1 MKKLYLLLLVLA
13 TVLVACKKDGD
24 VEFTTFEIV
33 DEKFTSLYT
42 SVDLSCKVRCTAT
55 INELYLQYDT
65 VVDFSTYR
73 EVELVENKK
82 TDVYSVKID
91 DLLVNT
97 TYYVRYVAVN
107 SYSQVTSEQV
117 SEFKTLQAATPTIEV
132 RDIIDVLDTIATVG
146 FVLKFDGGADV
157 TKMGVCWSVDS
168 VPTIEGE
175 NVECSSEV
183 INSVSDGD
191 SLVLKISGLKANT
204 TYYVRA
210 YAENKLG
217 IGYSMSKSFLTL
229 SLPEVITSEV
239 TDIKSGSVVL
249 NGEAVFNGNDATT
262 EYGFCWGEE
271 SMPTFEGDFV
281 RVDKANFSSKLSN
294 LKAETKYYVR
304 AYAKNKIGIV
314 YGAEKEFVTKMAEAP
329 VVETIEV
336 TDITDT
342 SAKVGGNVVST
353 GGVEITERG
362 VCYSTTENPTIENSK
377 KVVDGGF
384 GSFTVVLSG
393 LQLVTK
399 YYVRAYAQNKK
410 GVSYGEQI
418 NFETKYSEE
427 NGYRYVD
434 LGLSVK
440 WATCNVGAT
449 TPEDYGDYFAWGE
462 TTPKKNYYWTTYKY
476 CKGMDETMT
485 KYCHNSNYG
494 YNGFTDNKL
503 VLDPKDDVAHV
514 NWGGS
519 WRMPTKAEMTEL
531 QEKCRWRWTT
541 QNGVDGCKVVGP
553 NGNSIFLPAAGY
565 MEGGTLNDVG
575 SNGLYWSSSLYT
587 DYPNS
592 AYHVYLSF
600 AGSNLFG
607 WMRYR
612 GLSVRPVCK

>member
-33 DEKFTSLYT
+33 DEKFVPSYT

-55 INELYLQYDT
+55 VKELYLQYDT
-65 VVDFSTYR
+65 VSDFSTYQ

-82 TDVYSVKID
+82 TKVYSVKID
-91 DLLVNT
+91 DLLDNT

-107 SYSQVTSEQV
+107 SYSQVTSE
-117 SEFKTLQAATPTIEV
+117 EEREIKTLKAVKPTIAVES
-132 RDIIDVLDTIATVG
+132 ITSLLDKTVTINIT
-146 FVLKFDGGADV
+146 LNSDGGASISR
-157 TKMGVCWSVDS
+157 MGVCWSTNS
-168 VPTIEGE
+168 IPTIEDKFIE
-175 NVECSSEV
+175 TKQDKLS
-183 INSVSDGD
+183 I
-191 SLVLKISGLKANT
+191 SLSGLTPNT

-210 YAENKLG
+210 YAENKMG
-217 IGYSMSKSFLTL
+217 FVYSDSKSFITLT
-229 SLPEVITSEV
+229 LPEVKTGEV

-271 SMPTFEGDFV
+271 SMPMLEDNFV

-304 AYAKNKIGIV
+304 AYAKNKIGVV
-314 YGAEKEFVTKMAEAP
+314 YGLEKEFVTKMAEAP

-336 TDITDT
+336 TDITYN

-384 GSFTVVLSG
+384 GGFTVVLSG

-418 NFETKYSEE
+418 NFETKDFKE

-449 TPEDYGDYFAWGE
+449 TPEEYGDDFAWGE
-462 TTPKKNYYWTTYKY
+462 IKPKEIYDWKSYKY
-476 CKGMDETMT
+476 GKGESSLT
-485 KYCHNSNYG
+485 KYCTKNSYG
-494 YNGFTDNKL
+494 YNGFTDNKT
-503 VLDPKDDVAHV
+503 VLDPSDDAATV
-514 NWGGS
+514 NWGGA
-519 WRMPTKAEMTEL
+519 WRMPTYAEWTEL
-531 QEKCRWRWTT
+531 RKKCTWTWT
-541 QNGVDGCKVVGP
+541 RQNGVNGYKVVGP
-553 NGNSIFLPAAGY
+553 NENSIFLP
-565 MEGGTLNDVG
+565 NVF
-575 SNGLYWSSSLYT
+575 YWSSSLYT
-587 DYPNS
+587 ISPCR
-592 AYHVYLSF
+592 AYYVFFDSGDVYS
-600 AGSNLFG
+600 SNG
-607 WMRYR
+607 NRCY
-612 GLSVRPVCK
+612 GYSVRPVCK